1 MDLKTLENTPPWE
14 WPEDA
19 AQYFL
24 KIIGDDQAGESDRCL
39 AAELAGDYTVINDE
53 IAHALLLIT
62 GNPHE
67 SEKLRGISVISLGT
81 CLTHVDMMGFE
92 DADDIM
98 ISEKTIIKIQETLHK
113 LFMDTEIP
121 TDVRRRILE
130 ASVQAPQ
137 DWHGENVGTA
147 FSSGEE
153 AWRLTAVFCM
163 RFIRGFDD
171 QILEAL
177 SDKNADIHYHAVC
190 AAGNWAVAAAW
201 PHIRELVDSDAT
213 DKSLLL
219 AAIDAVINI
228 RPQEAAE
235 VLGDLIDDDDE
246 EISDAV
252 YEALAMAEALDEI
265 DDEEEEDDEFLK

>member
-1 MDLKTLENTPPWE
+1 MDLKILENTPSWE

-19 AQYFL
+19 DQYFL
-24 KIIGDDQAGESDRCL
+24 KFLGDDRAAESDRCL

-53 IAHALLLIT
+53 IAHVLLLIT

-67 SEKLRGISVISLGT
+67 SEKMRGISVISLGT

-98 ISEKTIIKIQETLHK
+98 ISEKTFNKIQETLHK
-113 LFMDTEIP
+113 LFMDTDTP
-121 TDVRRRILE
+121 TDMRRRILE
-130 ASVQAPQ
+130 VSVQAPQ
-137 DWHGENVGTA
+137 DWHIENVAKA
-147 FSSGEE
+147 FTSGEE
-153 AWRLTAVFCM
+153 IWRLTAVFCM

-177 SDKNADIHYHAVC
+177 SDKNADIHYQAVC
-190 AAGNWAVAAAW
+190 AAGNWAVDAAW
-201 PHIRELVDSDAT
+201 PYIRALVDSDAT
-213 DKSLLL
+213 DKPSLL

-228 RPQEAAE
+228 RPQEAME
-235 VLGDLIDDDDE
+235 VLGDFIDDDDQ
-246 EISDAV
+246 EIADAV

-265 DDEEEEDDEFLK
+265 DDEDEDDELLK

>member
-1 MDLKTLENTPPWE
+1 MDLKILENTPPWE
-14 WPEDA
+14 WPVGAD
-19 AQYFL
+19 QYFL
-24 KIIGDDQAGESDRCL
+24 KFLGDDRAAESDRCL

-62 GNPHE
+62 GNLHE
-67 SEKLRGISVISLGT
+67 SEKLRGNSVISLGT
-81 CLTHVDMMGFE
+81 CLAHVDMMEFE

-98 ISEKTIIKIQETLHK
+98 ISEKTFNKIQETLHK
-113 LFMDTEIP
+113 LFLDTETP

-130 ASVQAPQ
+130 VSVQAPQ
-137 DWHGENVGTA
+137 DWHIENVAKA
-147 FSSGEE
+147 FTSGEE
-153 AWRLTAVFCM
+153 IWRQTAVFCM

-177 SDKNADIHYHAVC
+177 SDKNADIHYQAVC
-190 AAGNWAVAAAW
+190 AAGNWAVDAAW
-201 PHIRELVDSDAT
+201 PHIRALFDSDVT
-213 DKSLLL
+213 DKPLLL

-235 VLGDLIDDDDE
+235 VLGDLIDDDDQ
-246 EISDAV
+246 EIADAV

-265 DDEEEEDDEFLK
+265 DNEDENDELLK

>member
-1 MDLKTLENTPPWE
+1 
-14 WPEDA
+14 
-19 AQYFL
+19 
-24 KIIGDDQAGESDRCL
+24 
-39 AAELAGDYTVINDE
+39 
-53 IAHALLLIT
+53 
-62 GNPHE
+62 
-67 SEKLRGISVISLGT
+67 
-81 CLTHVDMMGFE
+81 MMEFE

-98 ISEKTIIKIQETLHK
+98 ISEKTFIKIQETLHK
-113 LFMDTEIP
+113 LFMDTDIP

-130 ASVQAPQ
+130 ASVHAPQ
-137 DWHGENVGTA
+137 DWHGEHVGTA

-177 SDKNADIHYHAVC
+177 SDKNTDIHYHAVC
-190 AAGNWAVAAAW
+190 AAGNWAVDAAW
-201 PHIRELVDSDAT
+201 PHIRELVDSDAS

-228 RPQEAAE
+228 RPQEAAD
-235 VLGDLIDDDDE
+235 VLGDLIDDDDQ
-246 EISDAV
+246 EIADAV

>member
-1 MDLKTLENTPPWE
+1 MDLKILKNTPPWE

-19 AQYFL
+19 AAYYL
-24 KIIGDDQAGESDRCL
+24 KILGDDQAAESDRCL

-53 IAHALLLIT
+53 IAQALLLIT
-62 GNPHE
+62 GNSHE

-81 CLTHVDMMGFE
+81 CLTDVDMMGFE
-92 DADDIM
+92 DPDDIV
-98 ISEKTIIKIQETLHK
+98 ISEKTFIKIQETLHK
-113 LFMDTEIP
+113 LFMDIDIP

-137 DWHGENVGTA
+137 DWHGENVDRA
-147 FSSGEE
+147 FSSGEKT
-153 AWRLTAVFCM
+153 WRLTAVFCM
-163 RFIRGFDD
+163 RFIRGFED

-190 AAGNWAVAAAW
+190 AAGNWAVDAAW
-201 PHIRELVDSDAT
+201 PHICELVDSGVT

-235 VLGDLIDDDDE
+235 VLGDLIDDDDQ
-246 EISDAV
+246 EIVDAV
-252 YEALAMAEALDEI
+252 HEALAMAEGLAEI
-265 DDEEEEDDEFLK
+265 DDWDDDEFLK

>member
-1 MDLKTLENTPPWE
+1 MDLKILENTPPWE

-19 AQYFL
+19 AQYYL
-24 KIIGDDQAGESDRCL
+24 KILSDDQATESDRCL

-53 IAHALLLIT
+53 IAQALLLIT

-81 CLTHVDMMGFE
+81 CLTDVDMMGFE
-92 DADDIM
+92 DPDDIV
-98 ISEKTIIKIQETLHK
+98 ISEKTFIKIQETLHK
-113 LFMDTEIP
+113 LFMDIDIP
-121 TDVRRRILE
+121 TDVQRRILE

-137 DWHGENVGTA
+137 DWHGENVDRA
-147 FSSGEE
+147 FSSGEKT
-153 AWRLTAVFCM
+153 WRLTAVFCM

-190 AAGNWAVAAAW
+190 AAGNWAVDAAW
-201 PHIRELVDSDAT
+201 PHICELVDSSVT

-235 VLGDLIDDDDE
+235 VLGDLIDDDDQ
-246 EISDAV
+246 EIVDAV
-252 YEALAMAEALDEI
+252 HEALAMAEGLAEI
-265 DDEEEEDDEFLK
+265 DDWDDDEFLK

>member
-1 MDLKTLENTPPWE
+1 MDLKILENTPPWE

-19 AQYFL
+19 AQYYL
-24 KIIGDDQAGESDRCL
+24 KIISDDQAAESDRCL

-53 IAHALLLIT
+53 IAQALLLIT

-67 SEKLRGISVISLGT
+67 SEKLRAISVISLGT
-81 CLTHVDMMGFE
+81 CLTDVDMMGFE
-92 DADDIM
+92 DPDDIV
-98 ISEKTIIKIQETLHK
+98 ISEKTFIKIQETLHK
-113 LFMDTEIP
+113 LFMDTNIP

-137 DWHGENVGTA
+137 DWHGEYVDRA
-147 FSSGEE
+147 FSSGEKT
-153 AWRLTAVFCM
+153 WRLTAVFCM
-163 RFIRGFDD
+163 RFIRGFED

-190 AAGNWAVAAAW
+190 AAGNWAVDAAW
-201 PHIRELVDSDAT
+201 PHICELVDSGAT

-235 VLGDLIDDDDE
+235 ILGDLINDDDQ
-246 EISDAV
+246 EIADAV
-252 YEALAMAEALDEI
+252 HEALAMAEGLAEI
-265 DDEEEEDDEFLK
+265 DDWDDDEFLK